1 MTNYFAK
8 ITSLVAVGV
17 LTTFLAG
24 AADAPATAPGGGGGG
39 NQGGRQGQPGGPRGG
54 GGMLDEK
61 QRELLRD
68 AMQKNRDEMMKLDE
82 KLRNAQKD
90 LVSAAIAEKYDE
102 KTVREKAEAVS
113 KVQTEMTMLRVKGFS
128 SVAPTLKPEQREQLE
143 NSRMGT
149 MMVLGG
155 GFGGGAMGMGGP
167 GGAGGQ
173 GGPRRGPGGPGGPGG
188 GQGQ

>member
-1 MTNYFAK
+1 MINYFAK
-8 ITSLVAVGV
+8 MTSLVAVGL

-24 AADAPATAPGGGGGG
+24 AADAPATPPGGGPDGSKP
-39 NQGGRQGQPGGPRGG
+39 GGRQGQPGGARG

-68 AMQKNRDEMMKLDE
+68 AMQKNRDEMQKLDE

-113 KVQTEMTMLRVKGFS
+113 KIQTDMMVLRVKGFS

-155 GFGGGAMGMGGP
+155 GFGGGMGGGFGGP
-167 GGAGGQ
+167 GGPGGQ
-173 GGPRRGPGGPGGPGG
+173 GGPRRGAGGPGGPGG
-188 GQGQ
+188 QGQ

>member
-1 MTNYFAK
+1 
-8 ITSLVAVGV
+8 
-17 LTTFLAG
+17 
-24 AADAPATAPGGGGGG
+24 
-39 NQGGRQGQPGGPRGG
+39 
-54 GGMLDEK
+54 MLDEK

-68 AMQKNRDEMMKLDE
+68 AMQKNRDEMQKLDE

-113 KVQTEMTMLRVKGFS
+113 KIQTDMMVLRVKGFS

-155 GFGGGAMGMGGP
+155 GFGGGMGGGFGGP
-167 GGAGGQ
+167 GGPGGQ
-173 GGPRRGPGGPGGPGG
+173 GGPRRGAGGPGGPGG
-188 GQGQ
+188 QGQ

>member
-1 MTNYFAK
+1 M
-8 ITSLVAVGV
+8 
-17 LTTFLAG
+17 
-24 AADAPATAPGGGGGG
+24 
-39 NQGGRQGQPGGPRGG
+39 
-54 GGMLDEK
+54 E
-61 QRELLRD
+61 
-68 AMQKNRDEMMKLDE
+68 
-82 KLRNAQKD
+82 
-90 LVSAAIAEKYDE
+90 YDE

-143 NSRMGT
+143 NSQMGT